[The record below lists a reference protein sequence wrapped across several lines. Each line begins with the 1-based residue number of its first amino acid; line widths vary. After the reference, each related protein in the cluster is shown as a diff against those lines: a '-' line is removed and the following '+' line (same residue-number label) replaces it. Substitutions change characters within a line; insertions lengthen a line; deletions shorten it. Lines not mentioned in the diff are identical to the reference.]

1 VIKKV
6 VAIIVFALVVVGT
19 IAGSYPQTVMLK
31 VPGDP
36 GNRVIEI
43 KGTEVYYAMPYE
55 EFGIGGGVI
64 TLWNILTGSSGAP
77 QWW

>member
-1 VIKKV
+1 MIKKV
-6 VAIIVFALVVVGT
+6 VAIIVFVLVVGM
-19 IAGSYPQTVMLK
+19 IADIYPQTVMLK

-43 KGTEVYYAMPYE
+43 KGTEVYYATPYE
-55 EFGIGGGVI
+55 EFGTGGGAI

>member
-1 VIKKV
+1 MKKEIV
-6 VAIIVFALVVVGT
+6 LILVFALIGCT
-19 IAGSYPQTVMLK
+19 IAALYPQTVMLK

-36 GNRVIEI
+36 GNQIIEI
-43 KGTEVYYAMPYE
+43 KGTEVYYATPYE
-55 EFGIGGGVI
+55 EFGTGGGAI

>member
-1 VIKKV
+1 MLKKV
-6 VAIIVFALVVVGT
+6 VAIIVFVLVVFT

-43 KGTEVYYAMPYE
+43 KGTYVYYATPYE
-55 EFGIGGGVI
+55 EFGTGGGAI

>member
-1 VIKKV
+1 MIKKV
-6 VAIIVFALVVVGT
+6 VAIIVFVLVVGT

-43 KGTEVYYAMPYE
+43 KGTEVYYATQYE